1 MTHHDTLEHQLRVA
15 LHDMADRYEP
25 APLPRDLW
33 QRGRASQPRPVRL
46 ELVAAT
52 IVLVALLA
60 SMVALTHPG
69 AVLHPADVPEGGAL
83 PTDVWLPDEFADRRR
98 EPLSDEGAASLAT
111 MLDDT
116 SALLVDAETGEHRV
130 RELVDVAATGRT
142 RPWLA
147 LAPDGT
153 RLAHPFRSDV
163 SGRQETKAGV
173 AINSLVDG
181 GAVLRELSN
190 ADGLPIAVQ
199 SMQWSPDGTWLA
211 WTGAALQPAEGW
223 ASEAPWIGVMD
234 LEADRVRQWQLPTG
248 NAWGNAVAVADDGT
262 VVVTSGTSLW
272 QLGPEVRSGVLTRG
286 DARRLPGDGGDDQ
299 GGIAVDAAGT
309 VLSTILQESG
319 EDVLRSRDIDLTA
332 DPLTARYRTWI
343 ASDQQMALWMMIL
356 GRTPDNALLAL
367 DDGGLPR
374 LQRSADG
381 GDAEVI
387 TQLHSED
394 GNYWQDRQ
402 VTVAVGLGD
411 TPPVTFTK
419 PAWAR
424 DTLRWFTVGLVVV
437 LVLFAGLLFLHRR
450 RSRDGRGPAAEVVGA
465 APVGGRTTRV
475 LRSLKGWARAVLLVA
490 VGLVAAVW
498 LRAAALPGWL
508 WIAIVIAVAGLF
520 AAVRLR
526 RAGRRVLGGL
536 GLSPALTLVLVLVL
550 LYASQPVWPALSDT
564 PEGGPALPR
573 VAHVPAYDDAAR
585 DGVATPVD
593 EVDVDRA
600 SALVSPYAEGDA
612 HVVLVDA
619 DTGRHH
625 LVDLPGS
632 HIFGMDAGTTPFVL
646 SHDGRRLAWAYAD
659 FETDE
664 AGIALFT
671 LGGME
676 ISRLPL
682 VGRNGAPVRVDQLSW
697 SPDASHLVWWGDEA
711 AWWNDANSTFTGPMR
726 TYGVTATDDLD
737 PTFRTVRGD
746 YESPGAVA
754 VDDTGTGR
762 LLVGRRLLTFT
773 AEEDD
778 DEPAPRPVSE
788 RALPWSSGAVSADGS
803 TLALGVNGGV
813 GRDDLVTGLRTLDL
827 TDPEASV
834 VLHPWDAPRDGDR
847 VDVLGFSPGGSPV
860 VAHTSW
866 NAERAPEIVVVDS
879 AEGRMVSTVS
889 EDAITT
895 FTVASDLA
903 ERPTLDVSEPRW
915 PVSDERWTVI
925 GLLAALLAFQVSL
938 TWWRRRRRPSSDCSV
953 DGAARPHM

>member
-1 MTHHDTLEHQLRVA
+1 MNRPDNLEERLRGTFHA
-15 LHDMADRYEP
+15 TADDYRTT
-25 APLPRDLW
+25 PLPRDLW
-33 QRGRASQPRPVRL
+33 QRGRAPQSRGVRL
-46 ELVAAT
+46 ELVAAA
-52 IVLVALLA
+52 IVLITLLA
-60 SMVALTHPG
+60 SMVALTRPG
-69 AVLHPADVPEGGAL
+69 AVLHPADAPDGGAL
-83 PTDVWLPDEFADRRR
+83 PTDVWLPDADEFEDQRR
-98 EPLSDEGAASLAT
+98 EPLSDEGPVSVAA

-211 WTGAALQPAEGW
+211 WSGAALEPAEGW
-223 ASEAPWIGVMD
+223 ASEAPWIGVLD
-234 LEADRVRQWQLPTG
+234 LEADRVRQWQLPSG
-248 NAWGNAVAVADDGT
+248 NTWGNAVAVADDGT
-262 VVVTSGTSLW
+262 VVVTSGTALW
-272 QLGPEVRSGVLTRG
+272 QLGPEVRGGVLKRA

-299 GGIAVDAAGT
+299 GGMAVDAAGT
-309 VLSTILQESG
+309 VLSTIVQESG

-343 ASDQQMALWMMIL
+343 ASDQQMALWMTIL

-374 LQRSADG
+374 LQRGVDG
-381 GDAEVI
+381 GDAEIV

-394 GNYWQDRQ
+394 GNSWQDRQ

-411 TPPVTFTK
+411 TAPVTFTK
-419 PAWAR
+419 PSWAR
-424 DTLRWFTVGLVVV
+424 DTLRWVTVGLAVV
-437 LVLFAGLLFLHRR
+437 LVLLGGLLLLHRG
-450 RSRDGRGPAAEVVGA
+450 RSRDGRGPAAEVAGA

-475 LRSLKGWARAVLLVA
+475 LRSLKGWALAALLVA
-490 VGLVAAVW
+490 VGLVAVVW

-508 WIAIVIAVAGLF
+508 WMAIVVAVAGLV

-526 RAGRRVLGGL
+526 RADRRVLGGH
-536 GLSPALTLVLVLVL
+536 GLALSLTMVLSLVL
-550 LYASQPVWPALSDT
+550 LHVSQPVWPALSDT

-600 SALVSPYAEGDA
+600 SVLVSPYAEGDA

-619 DTGRHH
+619 DTGRHN

-632 HIFGMDAGTTPFVL
+632 HTFGMDPGTTPFVL
-646 SHDGRRLAWAYAD
+646 SGDGRRLAWAYAD

-671 LGGME
+671 LGGKE

-697 SPDASHLVWWGDEA
+697 SPDARHLVWWGDEA

-746 YESPGAVA
+746 PESPGAVAVA

-762 LLVGRRLLTFT
+762 LLVRKRLLTFT
-773 AEEDD
+773 AKDD

-788 RALPWSSGAVSADGS
+788 RVLPWSSGAVSADGS

-813 GRDDLVTGLRTLDL
+813 GRDDLATGLRTLDL
-827 TDPEASV
+827 TDPGASI

-866 NAERAPEIVVVDS
+866 NAERVPEIVVVDS
-879 AEGRMVSTVS
+879 AEGRTVSTVS
-889 EDAITT
+889 EEAIDTL
-895 FTVASDLA
+895 TVASDLA
-903 ERPTLDVSEPRW
+903 ERPTLDVSKPRW
-915 PVSDERWTVI
+915 PVSDERWAVI
-925 GLLAALLAFQVSL
+925 GLVTALLVLQVGS
-938 TWWRRRRRPSSDCSV
+938 TWWRRRRRLASERPV
-953 DGAARPHM
+953 AGAA